1 MDQRTDE
8 SANTMTILVTGG
20 CGFIGTNF
28 ISNWFQ
34 KSDEKIV
41 NIDRMTYAANRF
53 CIDTPPHRNLT
64 NLNVDITDGQ
74 SLRDIFHAHQPRAIV
89 HFAAES
95 HVDRS
100 IVSADQFIQ
109 TNING
114 TYELLVNSLSYLEGT
129 AKDTRDSFRFVHV
142 STDEVFGSL
151 QPHESGF
158 SETTPYRPNS
168 PYSASKAASDHL
180 ARCYYETFGLPT
192 IVTNCS
198 NNYGPYQHAEKLIP
212 TVLNSFLEGR
222 KIPVYGDG
230 QQIRDWLFVEDH
242 CDALMCVL
250 DKGVPG
256 ESYNIGGDC
265 ELTNLGLIKRIFD
278 ELTILKPEFLIKS
291 LDDYISF
298 VEDRLG
304 HDRRYA
310 INANKIQTQLGWRP
324 SHDFSKGIAKTIGWY
339 F

>member
-1 MDQRTDE
+1 
-8 SANTMTILVTGG
+8 MTILVTGG

-34 KSDEKIV
+34 RTDEHIV
-41 NIDRMTYAANRF
+41 NIDCMTYAANTA
-53 CIDTPPHRNLT
+53 CIDHPPHKNLT
-64 NLNVDITDGQ
+64 NLNIDITDSQMVGEV
-74 SLRDIFHAHQPRAIV
+74 FEAYHPRAIV

-100 IVSADQFIQ
+100 IASADQFIT

-114 TYELLVNSLSYLEGT
+114 TYALLVNALNYLEG
-129 AKDTRDSFRFVHV
+129 DGQDIGDSFRFIHV

-151 QPHESGF
+151 QVDDSSF
-158 SETTPYRPNS
+158 NETTAYKPNS

-180 ARCYYETFGLPT
+180 VRCYYETFGLPT

-198 NNYGPYQHAEKLIP
+198 NNYGPYQHAEKFIP
-212 TVLNSFLEGR
+212 TVLNSFLKGK

-250 DKGVPG
+250 DSGIPG
-256 ESYNIGGDC
+256 ESYNIGNNC
-265 ELTNLGLIKRIFD
+265 EKTNLELIAYIYD
-278 ELTILKPEFLIKS
+278 ELKRTKPS
-291 LDDYISF
+291 LLNRPLNDYISF

-310 INANKIQTQLGWRP
+310 IDASKIQKELGWLP
-324 SHDFSKGIAKTIGWY
+324 AHDFARGMSKTISWY
-339 F
+339 CED

>member
-1 MDQRTDE
+1 
-8 SANTMTILVTGG
+8 MTILVTGG

-28 ISNWFQ
+28 ISNWFRRT
-34 KSDEKIV
+34 DEHIV
-41 NIDRMTYAANRF
+41 NIDCMTYAANTA
-53 CIDTPPHRNLT
+53 CLDHPPHKNLT
-64 NLNVDITDGQ
+64 NLNVDITDSQ
-74 SLRDIFHAHQPRAIV
+74 MLSEIFHAHHPRAIV

-100 IVSADQFIQ
+100 IASADQFIK

-114 TYELLVNSLSYLEGT
+114 TYALLVNSLNYLEG
-129 AKDTRDSFRFVHV
+129 AGQDIGDSFRFIHV

-151 QPHESGF
+151 QPNESGF
-158 SETTPYRPNS
+158 NETTAYKPNS

-180 ARCYYETFGLPT
+180 VRCYYETFGLPT

-198 NNYGPYQHAEKLIP
+198 NNYGPYQHAEKFIP
-212 TVLNSFLEGR
+212 TVLSSFLRGK

-250 DKGVPG
+250 ESGIPG
-256 ESYNIGGDC
+256 ESYNIGGNC
-265 ELTNLGLIKRIFD
+265 EKTNLDLIACIYD
-278 ELTILKPEFLIKS
+278 ELQRLHPSS
-291 LDDYISF
+291 LNRPLGDYISF

-310 INANKIQTQLGWRP
+310 IDASKMRRELGWEP
-324 SHDFSKGIAKTIGWY
+324 THDFAHGMSKTIRWY
-339 F
+339 HEDLALAG

>member
-1 MDQRTDE
+1 M
-8 SANTMTILVTGG
+8 SILVTGG

-34 KSDEKIV
+34 RTDEHIV
-41 NIDRMTYAANRF
+41 NIDCMTYAANTA
-53 CIDTPPHRNLT
+53 CLDHPPHKNLT
-64 NLNVDITDGQ
+64 NLNVDITDSQMVGKVF
-74 SLRDIFHAHQPRAIV
+74 DAYHPRAIV

-100 IVSADQFIQ
+100 IASADQFIK

-114 TYELLVNSLSYLEGT
+114 TYALLVNALSYLEG
-129 AKDTRDSFRFVHV
+129 AGKDICDSFRLIHV

-151 QPHESGF
+151 QLDDSGF
-158 SETTPYRPNS
+158 NETTAYKPNS

-180 ARCYYETFGLPT
+180 VRCYYETFGLPS

-212 TVLNSFLEGR
+212 TVLNSFLKGK
-222 KIPVYGDG
+222 KIPIYGDG
-230 QQIRDWLFVEDH
+230 QQKRDWQFVEDH

-250 DKGVPG
+250 ESGLPG
-256 ESYNIGGDC
+256 ESYNIGGNC
-265 ELTNLGLIKRIFD
+265 EKTNLDLIASIYD
-278 ELTILKPEFLIKS
+278 ELQRMHPGLLNRPLG
-291 LDDYISF
+291 DYISF

-310 INANKIQTQLGWRP
+310 IDASKILRKLGWEP
-324 SHDFSKGIAKTIGWY
+324 AHDFAHGMSKTISWY
-339 F
+339 CEDLALAG

>member
-1 MDQRTDE
+1 MQE
-8 SANTMTILVTGG
+8 SEQVMTILVTGG

-34 KSDEKIV
+34 QTDEHIV
-41 NIDRMTYAANRF
+41 NIDCMTYAANAA
-53 CIDTPPHRNLT
+53 CLDHPPHKNLT
-64 NLNVDITDGQ
+64 NLNIDITDSQMVGEVF
-74 SLRDIFHAHQPRAIV
+74 DAHHPRAII

-100 IVSADQFIQ
+100 IASADQFIK

-114 TYELLVNSLSYLEGT
+114 TYALLVNALNYLEG
-129 AKDTRDSFRFVHV
+129 AGKDIGDSFRFLHV

-151 QPHESGF
+151 EPNESGF
-158 SETTPYRPNS
+158 SETTAYKPNS

-180 ARCYYETFGLPT
+180 VRCYYETFGLPT

-198 NNYGPYQHAEKLIP
+198 NNYGPYQHAEKFIP
-212 TVLNSFLEGR
+212 TVLRGFLKGE

-230 QQIRDWLFVEDH
+230 QQVRDWLFVEDH
-242 CDALMCVL
+242 CNALMRVL
-250 DKGVPG
+250 ENGSPG
-256 ESYNIGGDC
+256 ASYNIGGDC
-265 ELTNLGLIKRIFD
+265 EKTNLELIACIYN
-278 ELTILKPEFLIKS
+278 ELKCTYSELLEQP

-310 INANKIQTQLGWRP
+310 IDAAKMRSELG
-324 SHDFSKGIAKTIGWY
+324 
-339 F
+339 

>member
-1 MDQRTDE
+1 
-8 SANTMTILVTGG
+8 MTILVTGG

-34 KSDEKIV
+34 RTDEHIV
-41 NIDRMTYAANRF
+41 NIDCMTYAANTA
-53 CIDTPPHRNLT
+53 CLDHPPHKNLT
-64 NLNVDITDGQ
+64 NLNVDITDSQMVGEVF
-74 SLRDIFHAHQPRAIV
+74 DAHHPRAIV

-100 IVSADQFIQ
+100 IASADQFIK

-114 TYELLVNSLSYLEGT
+114 TYALLVNALSYLEG
-129 AKDTRDSFRFVHV
+129 AGKDICDSFRFIHV

-151 QPHESGF
+151 QLDDSGF
-158 SETTPYRPNS
+158 NETTAYKPNS

-180 ARCYYETFGLPT
+180 VRCYYETFGLPS

-212 TVLNSFLEGR
+212 TVLNSFLKGK
-222 KIPVYGDG
+222 KIPIYGDG

-250 DKGVPG
+250 ESGLPG
-256 ESYNIGGDC
+256 ESYNIGGNC
-265 ELTNLGLIKRIFD
+265 EKTNLDLIASIYD
-278 ELTILKPEFLIKS
+278 ELQRMHPGLLNRPLG
-291 LDDYISF
+291 DYISF

-310 INANKIQTQLGWRP
+310 IDASKIQRELGWEP
-324 SHDFSKGIAKTIGWY
+324 AHDFAHGMSKTISWY
-339 F
+339 CEDLALAG

>member
-1 MDQRTDE
+1 
-8 SANTMTILVTGG
+8 MTILVTGG

-34 KSDEKIV
+34 RTDEHIV
-41 NIDRMTYAANRF
+41 NIDCMTYAANTA
-53 CIDTPPHRNLT
+53 CIDHPPHKNLT
-64 NLNVDITDGQ
+64 NLNIDITDSQMVGEV
-74 SLRDIFHAHQPRAIV
+74 FEAYHPRAIV

-100 IVSADQFIQ
+100 IASADQFIT

-114 TYELLVNSLSYLEGT
+114 TYALLVNALNYLEG
-129 AKDTRDSFRFVHV
+129 AGQDIGDSFRFIHV

-151 QPHESGF
+151 QVDDSSF
-158 SETTPYRPNS
+158 NETTAYKPNS

-180 ARCYYETFGLPT
+180 VRCYYETFGLPT

-198 NNYGPYQHAEKLIP
+198 NNYGPYQHAEKFIP
-212 TVLNSFLEGR
+212 TVLNSFLKGK

-242 CDALMCVL
+242 CEALMCVL
-250 DKGVPG
+250 ESGIPG
-256 ESYNIGGDC
+256 ENYNIGGNC
-265 ELTNLGLIKRIFD
+265 EKTNLDLIASIYD
-278 ELTILKPEFLIKS
+278 ELERLHPGLLNRP
-291 LDDYISF
+291 LDEYISF

-310 INANKIQTQLGWRP
+310 IDASKMHRELGWEP
-324 SHDFSKGIAKTIGWY
+324 AHDFAHGISKTISWY
-339 F
+339 HEDLALAG

>member
-1 MDQRTDE
+1 
-8 SANTMTILVTGG
+8 MTILVTGG

-34 KSDEKIV
+34 RTDEHVV
-41 NIDRMTYAANRF
+41 NIYCMTYAANTH
-53 CIDTPPHRNLT
+53 CLDNPPHKNLT
-64 NLNVDITDGQ
+64 NLNVNITDTER
-74 SLRDIFHAHQPRAIV
+74 LVEVFHAYHPRAIV

-100 IVSADQFIQ
+100 ISSADQFIK

-114 TYELLVNSLSYLEGT
+114 TYALLINALNYLEAANT
-129 AKDTRDSFRFVHV
+129 DICNKFRFIHV

-151 QPHESGF
+151 QPNEKGF
-158 SETTPYRPNS
+158 VETTSYKPNS

-180 ARCYYETFGLPT
+180 VRCYYETFGLPT

-198 NNYGPYQHAEKLIP
+198 NNYGPYQHVEKFIP
-212 TVLNSFLEGR
+212 TVLNSFLKER

-230 QQIRDWLFVEDH
+230 QQIRDWLFVDDH
-242 CDALMCVL
+242 CDALMSVL
-250 DKGVPG
+250 ERGIPG
-256 ESYNIGGDC
+256 ESYNIGGNC
-265 ELTNLGLIKRIFD
+265 EKTNLDLISSIYD
-278 ELTILKPEFLIKS
+278 ELKQTYPALLKKPFY
-291 LDDYISF
+291 DYIAF

-310 INANKIQTQLGWRP
+310 IDASKIQRKLGWSP
-324 SHDFSKGIAKTIGWY
+324 THDFSCGMSKTISWY
-339 F
+339 CEDIALAQ

>member
-1 MDQRTDE
+1 
-8 SANTMTILVTGG
+8 MTILVTGG

-34 KSDEKIV
+34 RNDEHIV
-41 NIDRMTYAANRF
+41 NIDCMTYAANTA
-53 CIDTPPHRNLT
+53 CLDHPPHKNLT
-64 NLNVDITDGQ
+64 NLNADITDSQMVGEV
-74 SLRDIFHAHQPRAIV
+74 FHAHHPRAIV

-100 IVSADQFIQ
+100 IASADQFIK

-114 TYELLVNSLSYLEGT
+114 TYALLVNALSYLEG
-129 AKDTRDSFRFVHV
+129 AGKDIGDAFRFIHV

-151 QPHESGF
+151 QPNESGF
-158 SETTPYRPNS
+158 NETTAYKPNS

-180 ARCYYETFGLPT
+180 VRCYYETFGLPT

-198 NNYGPYQHAEKLIP
+198 NNYGPYQHAEKFIP
-212 TVLNSFLEGR
+212 TVLNSFLKGQ

-250 DKGVPG
+250 ESGIPG
-256 ESYNIGGDC
+256 DSYNIGGNC
-265 ELTNLGLIKRIFD
+265 EKTNLALIASIYD
-278 ELTILKPEFLIKS
+278 ELERLHPRLLNRP
-291 LDDYISF
+291 LDEYISF

-310 INANKIQTQLGWRP
+310 IDASKMHRELGWEP
-324 SHDFSKGIAKTIGWY
+324 AHDFAHGMSKTISWY
-339 F
+339 HEDLALAC

>member
-1 MDQRTDE
+1 
-8 SANTMTILVTGG
+8 MTILVTGG

-34 KSDEKIV
+34 RTDEHIV
-41 NIDRMTYAANRF
+41 NIDCMTYAANTA
-53 CIDTPPHRNLT
+53 CLDHPPHKNLT
-64 NLNVDITDGQ
+64 NLNVDITDSQMVGEVF
-74 SLRDIFHAHQPRAIV
+74 DAHHPRAIV

-100 IVSADQFIQ
+100 IASADQFIK

-114 TYELLVNSLSYLEGT
+114 TYALLVNALSYLEG
-129 AKDTRDSFRFVHV
+129 AGKDICDSFRFIHV

-151 QPHESGF
+151 QLDDSGF
-158 SETTPYRPNS
+158 NETTAYKPNS

-180 ARCYYETFGLPT
+180 VRCYYETFGLPS

-198 NNYGPYQHAEKLIP
+198 NNYGPYQHAEKFIP
-212 TVLNSFLEGR
+212 TVLNSFLKGK

-250 DKGVPG
+250 ESGIPG
-256 ESYNIGGDC
+256 ESYNIGGNC
-265 ELTNLGLIKRIFD
+265 EKTNLDLIASIYD
-278 ELTILKPEFLIKS
+278 ELQRMHPGLLNRPLG
-291 LDDYISF
+291 DYISF

-310 INANKIQTQLGWRP
+310 IDASKILRELGWEP
-324 SHDFSKGIAKTIGWY
+324 AHDFADGMSKTISWY
-339 F
+339 CEDLALAG

>member
-1 MDQRTDE
+1 
-8 SANTMTILVTGG
+8 MTILVTGG

-34 KSDEKIV
+34 QTEEHIV
-41 NIDRMTYAANRF
+41 NIDCMTYAANKAS
-53 CIDTPPHRNLT
+53 INNPPHKNLT
-64 NLNVDITDGQ
+64 NLNVDIADSQAVGE
-74 SLRDIFHAHQPRAIV
+74 IFCAHHPRAIV

-100 IVSADQFIQ
+100 IASADKFIK

-114 TYELLVNSLSYLEGT
+114 THVLLVNALNYLEG
-129 AKDTRDSFRFVHV
+129 AGKDIGNKFRFLHV

-151 QPHESGF
+151 EPNERGF
-158 SETTPYRPNS
+158 SETTAYKPNS

-180 ARCYYETFGLPT
+180 VRCYYETFGLPT

-198 NNYGPYQHAEKLIP
+198 NNYGPYQHTEKFIP
-212 TVLNSFLEGR
+212 TVLQSFLKGE

-230 QQIRDWLFVEDH
+230 QQVRDWLFVKDH

-250 DKGVPG
+250 ESGTPG
-256 ESYNIGGDC
+256 ESYNIGGNC
-265 ELTNLGLIKRIFD
+265 EKTNLELIECVYD
-278 ELTILKPEFLIKS
+278 ELRRAYPKLLKQP
-291 LDDYISF
+291 LDYYITF
-298 VEDRLG
+298 VEDRPG

-310 INANKIQTQLGWRP
+310 IDASKMQRELGWAP
-324 SHDFSKGIAKTIGWY
+324 AHDFSDGISKTIKWY
-339 F
+339 CKDLALAR

>member
-1 MDQRTDE
+1 
-8 SANTMTILVTGG
+8 MTILVTGG

-28 ISNWFQ
+28 ISKWFQ
-34 KSDEKIV
+34 QSNEKIV
-41 NIDRMTYAANRF
+41 NIDSLTYAANRF
-53 CIDTPPHRNLT
+53 CVDTPPHRNLT

-129 AKDTRDSFRFVHV
+129 AKVTRDIFRFIHV

-242 CDALMCVL
+242 CDALLCVL

-291 LDDYISF
+291 LDDYLSF

-324 SHDFSKGIAKTIGWY
+324 SYDFSTGIAKTIGWY

>member
-1 MDQRTDE
+1 
-8 SANTMTILVTGG
+8 MTILVTGG

-41 NIDRMTYAANRF
+41 NIDCMTYAANRF
-53 CIDTPPHRNLT
+53 CVDTPPHGNLT
-64 NLNVDITDGQ
+64 NLFVDITDGK
-74 SLRDIFHAHQPRAIV
+74 SLCDIFHTYHPRAIV

-114 TYELLVNSLSYLEGT
+114 TYELLVNSLSYFEGA
-129 AKDTRDSFRFVHV
+129 AKDIRDSFRFVHV

-158 SETTPYRPNS
+158 SETTAYRPNS

-180 ARCYYETFGLPT
+180 VRCYYETFGLPT

-198 NNYGPYQHAEKLIP
+198 NNYGPYQHSEKFIP
-212 TVLNSFLEGR
+212 TVLNCFSEGR

-230 QQIRDWLFVEDH
+230 HQVRDWLFVEDH

-324 SHDFSKGIAKTIGWY
+324 SHDFSTGIAKTIGWY

>member
-1 MDQRTDE
+1 
-8 SANTMTILVTGG
+8 MTILVTGG

-34 KSDEKIV
+34 QTEEHIV
-41 NIDRMTYAANRF
+41 NIDCMTYAANKT
-53 CIDTPPHRNLT
+53 CIDNPPHKNLS
-64 NLNVDITDGQ
+64 NLNVDIVDSQAVGE
-74 SLRDIFHAHQPRAIV
+74 IFHAHHPRAIV

-100 IVSADQFIQ
+100 ITSADQFIR

-114 TYELLVNSLSYLEGT
+114 TYALLTNALNYIKGVGGNIGEN
-129 AKDTRDSFRFVHV
+129 FRFLHV

-151 QPHESGF
+151 EPHESGF
-158 SETTPYRPNS
+158 SETTAYKPNS

-180 ARCYYETFGLPT
+180 VRCYYETFGLPT

-198 NNYGPYQHAEKLIP
+198 NNYGPYQHTEKFIP
-212 TVLNSFLEGR
+212 TVLQSFLKGK

-230 QQIRDWLFVEDH
+230 QQVRDWLFVKDH

-250 DKGVPG
+250 ESGTPG
-256 ESYNIGGDC
+256 ESYNIGGNC
-265 ELTNLGLIKRIFD
+265 EKTNLELIECVYD
-278 ELTILKPEFLIKS
+278 ELKRTYPELLKQP
-291 LDDYISF
+291 LDNYISF

-310 INANKIQTQLGWRP
+310 IDASKMLSELGWAP
-324 SHDFSKGIAKTIGWY
+324 VHDFSEGISKTINWY
-339 F
+339 SEDLALAR

>member
-1 MDQRTDE
+1 
-8 SANTMTILVTGG
+8 MTILVTGG

-28 ISNWFQ
+28 ISKWFQ
-34 KSDEKIV
+34 QSNEKIV
-41 NIDRMTYAANRF
+41 NIDSLTYAANRF
-53 CIDTPPHRNLT
+53 CVDTPPHRNLT

-129 AKDTRDSFRFVHV
+129 AKDTRDIFRFIHV

-242 CDALMCVL
+242 CDALLCVL

-291 LDDYISF
+291 LDDYLSF

-310 INANKIQTQLGWRP
+310 INSNKIQAQLGWRP
-324 SHDFSKGIAKTIGWY
+324 SHDFSTGIAKTIGWY

>member
-1 MDQRTDE
+1 
-8 SANTMTILVTGG
+8 MTILVTGG

-34 KSDEKIV
+34 QTEEHVI
-41 NIDRMTYAANRF
+41 NIDCVTYAASKA
-53 CIDTPPHRNLT
+53 CINNPPHKNLT
-64 NLNVDITDGQ
+64 NLNVDITDNYAVCE
-74 SLRDIFHAHQPRAIV
+74 IFHAHHPRAIV

-100 IVSADQFIQ
+100 ITSADQFIK

-114 TYELLVNSLSYLEGT
+114 TYALLVNALDYIMGVGSDIGE
-129 AKDTRDSFRFVHV
+129 SFRFLHV

-151 QPHESGF
+151 QPNESAF
-158 SETTPYRPNS
+158 TELTAYKPNS

-180 ARCYYETFGLPT
+180 VRCYFETFGLPT

-198 NNYGPYQHAEKLIP
+198 NNYGPYQHAEKFIP
-212 TVLNSFLEGR
+212 TIIQSFLKGK

-230 QQIRDWLFVEDH
+230 QQVRDWLFVEDH
-242 CDALMCVL
+242 CNALMRIL
-250 DKGVPG
+250 ANGAPG
-256 ESYNIGGDC
+256 ESYNIGGNC
-265 ELTNLGLIKRIFD
+265 EKTNLELIACIYNVLNCKHP
-278 ELTILKPEFLIKS
+278 ELLKQP
-291 LDDYISF
+291 LDYYISF

-310 INANKIQTQLGWRP
+310 INASKMLRELDWAPT
-324 SHDFSKGIAKTIGWY
+324 HDFFDGISKTINWY
-339 F
+339 YQDLALSQ

>member
-1 MDQRTDE
+1 M
-8 SANTMTILVTGG
+8 SILVTGG

-34 KSDEKIV
+34 QTDECII
-41 NIDRMTYAANRF
+41 NIDCMTYAANTA
-53 CIDTPPHRNLT
+53 CIRYPIHKNLT
-64 NLNVDITDGQ
+64 NLNIDITDSQ
-74 SLRDIFHAHQPRAIV
+74 SVGEVFYEHHPRAIV

-100 IVSADQFIQ
+100 IASADQFIK

-114 TYELLVNSLSYLEGT
+114 TYALLVNAMNYIESVGCDID
-129 AKDTRDSFRFVHV
+129 KSFRFIHV

-151 QPHESGF
+151 KPHEGGF
-158 SETTPYRPNS
+158 SETTAYKPNS

-180 ARCYYETFGLPT
+180 VRCYYETFGLPT

-198 NNYGPYQHAEKLIP
+198 NNYGPYQHAEKFIP
-212 TVLNSFLEGR
+212 TVLHSFLKGK

-242 CDALMCVL
+242 CDALMRVL
-250 DKGVPG
+250 ESGTPG
-256 ESYNIGGDC
+256 ESYNIGGNC
-265 ELTNLGLIKRIFD
+265 EKTNLELIACIYD
-278 ELTILKPEFLIKS
+278 ELKSTYPNLLKNPLG
-291 LDDYISF
+291 DYICF

-310 INANKIQTQLGWRP
+310 IDASKMRSELGWVP
-324 SHDFSKGIAKTIGWY
+324 SHTFADGISKTISWY
-339 F
+339 QEELALAG

>member
-1 MDQRTDE
+1 
-8 SANTMTILVTGG
+8 MTILVTGG

-74 SLRDIFHAHQPRAIV
+74 SLRDIFHTHHPRAIV

-129 AKDTRDSFRFVHV
+129 AKDTRDIFRFIHV
-142 STDEVFGSL
+142 STDEVFGNL

-242 CDALMCVL
+242 CDALLCVL

-324 SHDFSKGIAKTIGWY
+324 SHDFPTGIAKTIGWY

>member
-1 MDQRTDE
+1 
-8 SANTMTILVTGG
+8 MTILVTGG

-34 KSDEKIV
+34 RTDEHIV
-41 NIDRMTYAANRF
+41 NIDCMTYAANTA
-53 CIDTPPHRNLT
+53 CLDHPPHKNLT
-64 NLNVDITDGQ
+64 NLNADITDSQMVGEVF
-74 SLRDIFHAHQPRAIV
+74 DAHHPRAIV

-100 IVSADQFIQ
+100 IASADQFIK

-114 TYELLVNSLSYLEGT
+114 TYALLVNALSYLEG
-129 AKDTRDSFRFVHV
+129 AGKDIGNAFRFIQV

-151 QPHESGF
+151 QPNESGF
-158 SETTPYRPNS
+158 NETTAYKPNS

-180 ARCYYETFGLPT
+180 VRCYYETFGLPT

-198 NNYGPYQHAEKLIP
+198 NNYGPYQHAEKFIP
-212 TVLNSFLEGR
+212 TVLNSFLKGQ

-250 DKGVPG
+250 ESGIPG
-256 ESYNIGGDC
+256 ESYNIGGNC
-265 ELTNLGLIKRIFD
+265 EKTNLDLIASIYD
-278 ELTILKPEFLIKS
+278 ELQRLHPGLLNRS
-291 LDDYISF
+291 LDEYISF

-310 INANKIQTQLGWRP
+310 IDASKMRRELGWEP
-324 SHDFSKGIAKTIGWY
+324 AHDFAHGMSKTISWY
-339 F
+339 CEDLALAG

>member
-1 MDQRTDE
+1 
-8 SANTMTILVTGG
+8 MTILVTGG

-34 KSDEKIV
+34 RTDEHIV
-41 NIDRMTYAANRF
+41 NIDCMTYAANTA
-53 CIDTPPHRNLT
+53 CLDHPPHKNLT
-64 NLNVDITDGQ
+64 NLNVDITDSQMVGE
-74 SLRDIFHAHQPRAIV
+74 IFHEHHPRAIV

-100 IVSADQFIQ
+100 IASADQFIK

-114 TYELLVNSLSYLEGT
+114 TYALLVNALSYLEG
-129 AKDTRDSFRFVHV
+129 AGKDIGDVFRFIHV

-151 QPHESGF
+151 QLDDSGF
-158 SETTPYRPNS
+158 NETTAYQPNS

-180 ARCYYETFGLPT
+180 VRCYYETFGLPT

-198 NNYGPYQHAEKLIP
+198 NNYGPYQHAEKFIP
-212 TVLNSFLEGR
+212 TVLSSFLRGK

-250 DKGVPG
+250 ESGIPG
-256 ESYNIGGDC
+256 ESYNIGGNC
-265 ELTNLGLIKRIFD
+265 EKTNLDLIACIYD
-278 ELTILKPEFLIKS
+278 ELQRLHPSS
-291 LDDYISF
+291 LNRPLGDYISF

-310 INANKIQTQLGWRP
+310 IDASKMRRELGWEP
-324 SHDFSKGIAKTIGWY
+324 THDFAHGMSKTIRWY
-339 F
+339 HEDLALAG

>member
-1 MDQRTDE
+1 M
-8 SANTMTILVTGG
+8 SILVTGG

-28 ISNWFQ
+28 IANWFRQ
-34 KSDEKIV
+34 TDEHIV
-41 NIDRMTYAANRF
+41 NIDCMTYAANTA
-53 CIDTPPHRNLT
+53 CLHYPPHKNLT
-64 NLNVDITDGQ
+64 NLNVDITDSQ
-74 SLRDIFHAHQPRAIV
+74 TVREILHAHHPRAIV

-100 IVSADQFIQ
+100 ITSADQFIK

-114 TYELLVNSLSYLEGT
+114 TYALLVNALNYVENEGG
-129 AKDTRDSFRFVHV
+129 DIGDNFRFLHV

-158 SETTPYRPNS
+158 SETTAYKPNS

-180 ARCYYETFGLPT
+180 VRCYYETFGLPT
-192 IVTNCS
+192 MVTNCS
-198 NNYGPYQHAEKLIP
+198 NNYGPYQHVEKFIP
-212 TVLNSFLEGR
+212 TVLHSFLKGQ

-242 CDALMCVL
+242 CDALMRVL
-250 DKGVPG
+250 ARGTPG

-265 ELTNLGLIKRIFD
+265 EKTNLELIASIYD
-278 ELTILKPEFLIKS
+278 ELKRVYPGLPKQP

-298 VEDRLG
+298 VEDRFG

-310 INANKIQTQLGWRP
+310 IDAAKMRSELEWVP
-324 SHDFSKGIAKTIGWY
+324 AHDFAAGIAKTISWY
-339 F
+339 QEDLALAG